1 MKAYRKKDLHRSK
14 DPDRMAQAVAVVAAY
29 QAIEETTGT
38 TNARLK
44 AQAITDTGAILYAL
58 VPVHIGQQCVEKW
71 HALQQRVEA
80 AQQKLTGQELEA
92 WHDEAEQE
100 TRPSAQE
107 ITKTPQKTL
116 QKHHQTQ
123 NYTSPGGYP

>member
-1 MKAYRKKDLHRSK
+1 MKAYHKKDLHRSK

-29 QAIEETTGT
+29 QAIEEITGT
-38 TNARLK
+38 SNARLK

-80 AQQKLTGQELEA
+80 AQQKPTAQELEA

-100 TRPSAQE
+100 HMHPPR
-107 ITKTPQKTL
+107 K
-116 QKHHQTQ
+116 
-123 NYTSPGGYP
+123 

>member
-1 MKAYRKKDLHRSK
+1 MKAYHKKDLHRSK
-14 DPDRMAQAVAVVAAY
+14 DPDRTAQAVAVVAAY

-38 TNARLK
+38 ANARLK

-100 TRPSAQE
+100 HVHPPR
-107 ITKTPQKTL
+107 K
-116 QKHHQTQ
+116 
-123 NYTSPGGYP
+123 

>member
-38 TNARLK
+38 ANARLK
-44 AQAITDTGAILYAL
+44 AQAITDTGTILYAL

-80 AQQKLTGQELEA
+80 AQQKPTGQELEA

-100 TRPSAQE
+100 HVHPPR
-107 ITKTPQKTL
+107 K
-116 QKHHQTQ
+116 
-123 NYTSPGGYP
+123 

>member
-1 MKAYRKKDLHRSK
+1 MKAYQKKPLRRSK

-58 VPVHIGQQCVEKW
+58 VPLH
-71 HALQQRVEA
+71 
-80 AQQKLTGQELEA
+80 QK
-92 WHDEAEQE
+92 
-100 TRPSAQE
+100 
-107 ITKTPQKTL
+107 
-116 QKHHQTQ
+116 
-123 NYTSPGGYP
+123 

>member
-1 MKAYRKKDLHRSK
+1 MKAYHKKDLHRSK

-29 QAIEETTGT
+29 QAIEETAG

-58 VPVHIGQQCVEKW
+58 VPVHIGQQCVENW
-71 HALQQRVEA
+71 HA
-80 AQQKLTGQELEA
+80 
-92 WHDEAEQE
+92 
-100 TRPSAQE
+100 TRPGNNQYT
-107 ITKTPQKTL
+107 TK
-116 QKHHQTQ
+116 KHHKTQ

>member
-38 TNARLK
+38 ANARLK

-80 AQQKLTGQELEA
+80 AQQKPTSQELEA
-92 WHDEAEQE
+92 WHAEAEQE
-100 TRPSAQE
+100 HVHPPR
-107 ITKTPQKTL
+107 K
-116 QKHHQTQ
+116 
-123 NYTSPGGYP
+123 

>member
-1 MKAYRKKDLHRSK
+1 MKAYQKKPLRRSK
-14 DPDRMAQAVAVVAAY
+14 DPGRMAQAVAVVAAY
-29 QAIEETTGT
+29 QAIEETTET

-58 VPVHIGQQCVEKW
+58 VPLHIAQQCVEKW

-80 AQQKLTGQELEA
+80 ARKKPTGQELEA

-100 TRPSAQE
+100 HVHPPR
-107 ITKTPQKTL
+107 K
-116 QKHHQTQ
+116 
-123 NYTSPGGYP
+123 

>member
-1 MKAYRKKDLHRSK
+1 MKAYHKKDLHRSK

-38 TNARLK
+38 ANARLK

-71 HALQQRVEA
+71 HALQQRVET
-80 AQQKLTGQELEA
+80 AQQNPTGQELEA

-100 TRPSAQE
+100 HVHPPR
-107 ITKTPQKTL
+107 K
-116 QKHHQTQ
+116 
-123 NYTSPGGYP
+123 

>member
-1 MKAYRKKDLHRSK
+1 MKAYHKKDLHRSK

-29 QAIEETTGT
+29 KAIEETAG

-58 VPVHIGQQCVEKW
+58 VPVHIGQQCVE
-71 HALQQRVEA
+71 A
-80 AQQKLTGQELEA
+80 AQQKPTGQELEA

-100 TRPSAQE
+100 HVHPPR
-107 ITKTPQKTL
+107 K
-116 QKHHQTQ
+116 
-123 NYTSPGGYP
+123 

>member
-58 VPVHIGQQCVEKW
+58 VPLHIAQQCVEKW
-71 HALQQRVEA
+71 HTLQERVEA
-80 AQQKLTGQELEA
+80 AQEKPTGPELEA
-92 WHDEAEQE
+92 WHDEAEQDHLHPP
-100 TRPSAQE
+100 RKPS
-107 ITKTPQKTL
+107 
-116 QKHHQTQ
+116 
-123 NYTSPGGYP
+123 

>member
-1 MKAYRKKDLHRSK
+1 MKAYHKKDLHRSK

-38 TNARLK
+38 ANARLK

-80 AQQKLTGQELEA
+80 AQQKPTGQELEA

-100 TRPSAQE
+100 PVHPPRKYP
-107 ITKTPQKTL
+107 IHHK
-116 QKHHQTQ
+116 KHHKTQ

>member
-38 TNARLK
+38 ANARLK

-80 AQQKLTGQELEA
+80 AQQKPTGQELEA

-100 TRPSAQE
+100 HVRPPR
-107 ITKTPQKTL
+107 K
-116 QKHHQTQ
+116 
-123 NYTSPGGYP
+123 